1 MKQTAKFQVSLL
13 WQGDKGTGRAQFSY
27 FPVSSLALDGYG
39 VWFALTSSYEL
50 WLCNAQHDEL
60 IYINMHAKQYD
71 VFQNPL
77 SPSFRLVGGFGQNGH
92 LVVLAT
98 YSRRKQL
105 PLVATLG
112 RGAEVLSALEL
123 KTDVPLPPPVWF
135 RPFQESY
142 LCFHRGFDLKG
153 LVVKGQL
160 LQYSATTGA
169 LVRTVDD
176 VSGVAIGSENNLYYL
191 CDECSANVRMLP
203 MVYPKMLEP
212 NRWLLLGCD
221 RRGHSY
227 WYTETRRGRW
237 RESHVA
243 CADSHGAILW
253 ESPLTG
259 SKGILAEVDSHLQVH
274 LGWGGEWIE
283 VLPAGDI
290 LVFAWSGSKKVRGGV
305 GIYRVNWT
313 ESSSSNQ

>member
-1 MKQTAKFQVSLL
+1 MKLTTRFQVSIL
-13 WQGDKGTGRAQFSY
+13 WQGDKGKELSQFPY
-27 FPVSSLALDGYG
+27 FPLAPASFDGYG
-39 VWFALTSSYEL
+39 VWFAKTNAHEL
-50 WLCNAQHDEL
+50 WLCNAQHDGL
-60 IYINMHAKQYD
+60 IYVNLQTNQHK
-71 VFQNPL
+71 VLKNPL
-77 SPSFRLVGGFGQNGH
+77 APSFRLVGGFGQGEQ

-98 YSRRKQL
+98 YSRRKQI

-169 LVRTVDD
+169 LMRTVDD
-176 VSGVAIGSENNLYYL
+176 VSGVALGGENKAYYL
-191 CDECSANVRMLP
+191 CDNCPIVAG
-203 MVYPKMLEP
+203 MVPLSYPKMLESD
-212 NRWLLLGCD
+212 RWLLLGCD

-237 RESHVA
+237 RESSIA
-243 CADSHGAILW
+243 CANPHGVTLW
-253 ESPLTG
+253 EAPLTG
-259 SKGILAEVDSHLQVH
+259 SKGIFAEIDSHLQVR
-274 LGWGGEWIE
+274 LGWGCEWIE
-283 VLPAGDI
+283 VSPEGDI
-290 LVFAWSGSKKVRGGV
+290 LVFAWSGSEKVRGGV
-305 GIYRVNWT
+305 GLYQVRWK
-313 ESSSSNQ
+313 